1 VPGSF
6 QLLVCEANDTC
17 LQVSE
22 ATQHAPLTPM
32 NVSFEVFKSKVAEL
46 RDVENFRVFKKTKLR
61 HGHLRQI
68 SPVPLTDAVNL

>member
-6 QLLVCEANDTC
+6 QLLVCEANEIC

-32 NVSFEVFKSKVAEL
+32 NVSFEVFNSKVA
-46 RDVENFRVFKKTKLR
+46 
-61 HGHLRQI
+61 G
-68 SPVPLTDAVNL
+68 